1 MSERTT
7 TYFLEILQFR
17 IAIVFGPDLTSK
29 LAALNSKTLM
39 IDMWLVKQTLCLV
52 SYGFCRKNY
61 STPGYFNVMVLKG

>member
-39 IDMWLVKQTLCLV
+39 IDVWLVKTDPLF
-52 SYGFCRKNY
+52 S
-61 STPGYFNVMVLKG
+61 VLWFLQKEL